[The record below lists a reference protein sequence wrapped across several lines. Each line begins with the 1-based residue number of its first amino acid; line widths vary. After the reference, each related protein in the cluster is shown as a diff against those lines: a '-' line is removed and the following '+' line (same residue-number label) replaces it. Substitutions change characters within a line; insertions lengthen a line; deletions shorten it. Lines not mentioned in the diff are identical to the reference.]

1 MALRL
6 TWCFM
11 PSQPVRLYQGAK
23 KQFLVEIRLWTVIC
37 IGFEAKLYAAWLITG
52 KQDWN
57 TEIFIKNQQRQN
69 KHEEPN

>member
-1 MALRL
+1 
-6 TWCFM
+6 M

-23 KQFLVEIRLWTVIC
+23 KQFVVETRLWTVIC
-37 IGFEAKLYAAWLITG
+37 TGFEAKLYAAWLITG